1 MNDSPKNSQ
10 IIMCGM
16 DNPQLL
22 PYANEAN
29 VIELNENKLLGKRYY
44 SVLSEEVAGIVTAAK
59 KQL

>member
-1 MNDSPKNSQ
+1 
-10 IIMCGM
+10 MCGM